1 MESPMTPMN
10 SMKKMGMVL
19 FAAALWVASA
29 AVPNA
34 AERKALPAFT
44 LSAADGQPVE
54 SSALATNA
62 TTWLFVYVQ
71 AQCAPCDALLARM
84 ASDERTSASRIA
96 IVGAGMDAAALAAL
110 AAKYPN
116 LEASRWLTD
125 PARTAAA
132 PLGVQA
138 MPTVFGLRGA
148 SIEWR
153 LAGTVRNNKE
163 LDSILFTWLEQR

>member
-1 MESPMTPMN
+1 MN
-10 SMKKMGMVL
+10 SMKKTGMVL
-19 FAAALWVASA
+19 FAAVLCVASA
-29 AVPNA
+29 AVAGA
-34 AERKALPAFT
+34 AERKAWPAFS
-44 LSAADGQPVE
+44 LSAADGKQID
-54 SSALATNA
+54 SSALATDA
-62 TTWLFVYVQ
+62 TWLFVYVQ